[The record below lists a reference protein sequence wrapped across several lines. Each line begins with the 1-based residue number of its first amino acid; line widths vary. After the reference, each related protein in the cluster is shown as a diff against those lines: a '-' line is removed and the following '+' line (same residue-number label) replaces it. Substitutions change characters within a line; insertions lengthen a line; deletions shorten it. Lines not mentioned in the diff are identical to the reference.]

1 MKLKRKRL
9 IRVALLPPLFTI
21 GNLLCGFGSLTFA
34 IKNNFLQ
41 GAWLILLALV
51 VFDGLDGLIARATKS
66 VSRFGAQLDSLADI
80 VSFGVAPGFLS
91 YEIIHQSSAH
101 LISYKFTFLICA
113 FYVACSALRLAR
125 FNVESTSEFA
135 VHHHFTGLP
144 TPAAAGFVASMII
157 LNYEFADAVLS
168 RFVPIALPFTVLILS
183 ILMVSRLNYVHLLNK
198 VTQTK
203 HPFIRLAEIIL
214 IGLMVAFYP
223 EQGLFAVFLIYVL
236 STPVVTIYL
245 KLFPSAKPKP
255 GLIMPEK
262 SRIDLPADKTGL

>member
-34 IKNNFLQ
+34 VKNNFTQ

-51 VFDGLDGLIARATKS
+51 VFDGLDGMIARATKS

-91 YEIIHQSSAH
+91 YQIIHQSNAH

-125 FNVESTSEFA
+125 YNVESTSDFA

-144 TPAAAGFVASMII
+144 TPGAAGLVASTII
-157 LNYEFADAVLS
+157 LNTELINTRLS
-168 RFVPIALPFTVLILS
+168 TLIPIALPFAVLILA

-198 VTQTK
+198 ITQTK

-214 IGLMVAFYP
+214 IGLIVVFFP
-223 EQGLFAVFLIYVL
+223 EQGLFAAFLIYVL
-236 STPVVTIYL
+236 STPVVAIYL
-245 KLFPSAKPKP
+245 KLFPSAKPMP
-255 GLIMPEK
+255 IMPEK
-262 SRIDLPADKTGL
+262 QPVDLPAGKTGL

>member
-1 MKLKRKRL
+1 MKVKRKQL

-41 GAWLILLALV
+41 GAWLILLAMV
-51 VFDGLDGLIARATKS
+51 IFDGLDGLIARATKS
-66 VSRFGAQLDSLADI
+66 VSNFGAQLDSLADV
-80 VSFGVAPGFLS
+80 VSFGVAPGFLA
-91 YEIIHQSSAH
+91 YEMIHQNNAH

-125 FNVESTSEFA
+125 YNVESTSEFSA
-135 VHHHFTGLP
+135 HHHFTGLP
-144 TPAAAGFVASMII
+144 TPGAAGFIASMII
-157 LNYEFADAVLS
+157 LNYEITDPVLS
-168 RFVPIALPFTVLILS
+168 KIVPIVLPFVILILA
-183 ILMVSRLNYVHLLNK
+183 ILMVSRLNYVHLLNR

-223 EQGLFAVFLIYVL
+223 EQGLFIIFLIYIL
-236 STPVVTIYL
+236 STPIVALYL
-245 KLFPSAKPKP
+245 KIFRSAKPKP
-255 GLIMPEK
+255 LPIIPEK
-262 SRIDLPADKTGL
+262 PPVKL